1 MTATLTGA
9 WETPAIARAALP
21 WFSTALLPPMPP
33 AKHHLVIV
41 GGGFAGL
48 WAARALD
55 GAPVRITLI
64 DRQNHHL
71 FQPLLYQVATAG
83 LSAPDIA
90 APLRHILRDQRNVEV
105 QLGEVTRLLP
115 EARQVELADG
125 TRVSYDTLL
134 LATGAGHAY
143 FGNDQWAQ
151 HAPGLKTLDDALRLR
166 REMLMAFERAEA
178 ETDPAKRAA
187 WLHFAIV
194 GGGPTGVE
202 LAGTLAEIARHTLK
216 NEFRHIDPRGARV
229 RLIEA
234 GPRVLP
240 SFPEDLTDKARAQLE
255 KLGVEVSTGKPVTH
269 IDEHG
274 YRLGDEAFAAR
285 TMVWA
290 AGVAASPL
298 ARGLG
303 VPLDRAG
310 RVLVEPDLS
319 VPGHPDIFVGG
330 DLASLQ
336 QANGKPVPGV
346 APAAKQMGKY
356 IAKVLRARL
365 AGKAVTP
372 FKYSDFGNLATIGR
386 MAAIVH
392 LGRLKLSGLL
402 AWWFWLAAHVFF
414 LIGFRNRFVVLVNWA
429 MAYWSYQRAA
439 RIIFGEAPR
448 EVVPDDGVPQTG
460 ADTQRPDS

>member
-1 MTATLTGA
+1 MSL
-9 WETPAIARAALP
+9 
-21 WFSTALLPPMPP
+21 

-55 GAPVRITLI
+55 DAPVRITLI
-64 DRQNHHL
+64 DRHNHHL

-105 QLGEVTRLLP
+105 QLGEVTHLLP
-115 EARQVELADG
+115 DAHLVELADG
-125 TRVSYDTLL
+125 TRVTYDTLL

-274 YRLGDEAFAAR
+274 YKLGDDAFAAR
-285 TMVWA
+285 TVIWA

-330 DLASLQ
+330 DLASIQ
-336 QANGKPVPGV
+336 QNGKPVPGV

-365 AGKAVTP
+365 AGKAVAP